1 MVRRKGR
8 RDDVGDGVHIRW
20 HFGKG
25 DDNEDEHHGALQ
37 LYLLGHGPLDAL
49 GGAELAVDVLGALEA
64 LPGDL
69 HLAGL
74 DRAPG
79 SCVLGAFLLFLFFF
93 LPILKS
99 SSPERPG
106 KTRQQRDTPS
116 HFPTSPCGASNTGAL
131 HNALAFMTK
140 IM

>member
-37 LYLLGHGPLDAL
+37 LYLLGHGPLGAL

-93 LPILKS
+93 FANFKIKLAR
-99 SSPERPG
+99 E
-106 KTRQQRDTPS
+106 TRKNETATRYPFT
-116 HFPTSPCGASNTGAL
+116 FPHLSL
-131 HNALAFMTK
+131 RRK
-140 IM
+140 